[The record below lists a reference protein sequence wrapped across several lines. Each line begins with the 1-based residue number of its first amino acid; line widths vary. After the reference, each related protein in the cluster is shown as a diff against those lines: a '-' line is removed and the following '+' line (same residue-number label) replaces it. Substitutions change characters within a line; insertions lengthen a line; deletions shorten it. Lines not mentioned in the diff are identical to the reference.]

1 MLSMQGVRVQSLD
14 GELRSHM
21 PHCVAKNNIKSLK
34 KKSGFWS
41 QVAWF
46 QIQASINP
54 QDKGLNL
61 SGLHFPAS
69 TTGIKITSTSQSF
82 CESGKVGV

>member
-34 KKSGFWS
+34 KKEWILEPGCLVSDPGF
-41 QVAWF
+41 
-46 QIQASINP
+46 N
-54 QDKGLNL
+54 
-61 SGLHFPAS
+61 
-69 TTGIKITSTSQSF
+69 
-82 CESGKVGV
+82 